1 MAVSGERIQ
10 WRNLIAASA
19 AVCVFS
25 FSMGEMYPLLSLKME
40 GWGTEPW
47 VIGLNSAMSPIGI
60 LVAGLFISK
69 LAHAFG
75 PKRVAMW
82 MAFATALVLLS
93 YPTLPSLP
101 AWFALRFL
109 QGACVATLFALS
121 EAWVVRFAHGQ
132 YRARVTAI
140 YAAVISASFGL
151 GAGVLGITGIEGYL
165 PFVVGATVI
174 LCAIPLIAMV
184 QDDETLDEESHVS
197 FFEFLPK
204 APMLLFAIAV
214 HAIFD
219 GAMIGF
225 FAVYAVSHGYS
236 IPMAAL
242 TVTAMALGN
251 VVLQLPLGWLA
262 DRTSKRVVMAGCF
275 VVCGGG
281 MLVIQPLMD
290 TIWIWPVLPVLGAAA
305 FGIYSIGLAML
316 GDRFTGSDLVA
327 GTTAF
332 SSMWGLGALAG
343 SVLAG
348 VAMDVFG
355 PEGLPLSMFGVFL
368 LYVLALVV
376 FGMRQRNSLA

>member
-1 MAVSGERIQ
+1 MTGERNQ

-25 FSMGEMYPLLSLKME
+25 FSMGEMYPLLALKME
-40 GWGTEPW
+40 GWGTPPW

-60 LVAGLFISK
+60 LVAGFFISK

-75 PKRVAMW
+75 PKRVAMA
-82 MAFATALVLLS
+82 MAFCTGLVLLS
-93 YPTLPSLP
+93 YPTLPYLP

-109 QGACVATLFALS
+109 QGACVATLFSLS

-132 YRARVTAI
+132 YRARVTAV
-140 YAAVISASFGL
+140 YAAVISGSFGL
-151 GAGVLGITGIEGYL
+151 GAGVLSFTGIEGYL
-165 PFVVGATVI
+165 PFAVGALVI
-174 LCAIPLIAMV
+174 FCAIPLIALV
-184 QDDETLDEESHVS
+184 QDDEVLDEESHIS
-197 FFEFLPK
+197 FFGFAPK

-225 FAVYAVSHGYS
+225 FSVYAVAHGYS

-262 DRTSKRVVMAGCF
+262 DHTSKRAVMAGCF
-275 VVCGGG
+275 LVCGGG
-281 MLVIQPLMD
+281 MLVIEPLMD
-290 TIWIWPVLPVLGAAA
+290 TIWIWPVLPILGAAG
-305 FGIYSIGLAML
+305 FGIYSVGLAML

-343 SVLAG
+343 SVLTG
-348 VAMDVFG
+348 VSMDLFG
-355 PEGLPLSMFGVFL
+355 PEGLPLSMFGVFMV
-368 LYVLALVV
+368 YVVVLAA
-376 FGMRQRNSLA
+376 FGLRQKRVAA

>member
-1 MAVSGERIQ
+1 MSGQANQ

-25 FSMGEMYPLLSLKME
+25 FSMGEMYPLLALKME
-40 GWGTEPW
+40 GWGTAPW

-75 PKRVAMW
+75 PKRVAMV
-82 MAFATALVLLS
+82 MALATGLILLC

-109 QGACVATLFALS
+109 QGACVATLFSLS

-132 YRARVTAI
+132 YRARVTAV
-140 YAAVISASFGL
+140 YAAVISGSFGL
-151 GAGVLGITGIEGYL
+151 GAGVLGFTGIEGYL
-165 PFVVGATVI
+165 PFMVGALVI
-174 LCAIPLIAMV
+174 FCAIPLIALV
-184 QDDETLDEESHVS
+184 QDDEVLDEESHIS
-197 FFEFLPK
+197 FFRFAPK

-225 FAVYAVSHGYS
+225 FAVYAVSHGYG
-236 IPMAAL
+236 IALAAW
-242 TVTAMALGN
+242 TVTALALGN

-262 DRTSKRVVMAGCF
+262 DHMSKRAVMAGCF

-281 MLVIQPLMD
+281 MLVIEPLMD
-290 TIWIWPVLPVLGAAA
+290 TVWIWPMLAVLGAAG
-305 FGIYSIGLAML
+305 FGIYSVGLAML

-348 VAMDVFG
+348 VAMDMIG
-355 PEGLPLSMFGVFL
+355 PEGLPLSMFGVFMVYL
-368 LYVLALVV
+368 LALAV
-376 FGMRQRNSLA
+376 FGLRQRRVVA